1 MVTVPAPEAAQPHR
15 LAPAHVLVIEDD
27 PSVRDVVRRYL
38 EQDGHRVTARADGES
53 GLEVVARDPPDVVVL
68 DLMLPGMDGLE
79 VCRRVRADVRVGAR
93 VAVIMLT
100 ALGEEDDRL
109 TGLSLGADDYMTK
122 PFSPRELALRVGSVL
137 RRLQPSEPVADVP
150 AVLRDADLVVDTGA
164 RVARL
169 AGRELRLTVREFDLL
184 AFLLG
189 HRGRVFTRADLLEQ
203 VWGWSFGDYSTVTV
217 HVKRLRAKLE
227 TGEGPERIST
237 VYGVGYRYDAQ
248 EAP

>member
-1 MVTVPAPEAAQPHR
+1 MVTVPAPVAARPV
-15 LAPAHVLVIEDD
+15 APAHVLVIEDD

-38 EQDGHRVTARADGES
+38 EQDGHRVTTRSDGES
-53 GLEVVARDPPDVVVL
+53 GLEVVATDPPELVVL

-79 VCRRVRADVRVGAR
+79 VCRRLRADGRAGDR
-93 VAVIMLT
+93 LAVIMLT

-109 TGLSLGADDYMTK
+109 AGLSLGADDYVTK

-137 RRLQPSEPVADVP
+137 RRLSVSEAGPTSPVA
-150 AVLRDADLVVDTGA
+150 LRDADLDVDTAA

-184 AFLLG
+184 AFLLA
-189 HRGRVFTRADLLEQ
+189 HPGRVFTRADLLEQ

-227 TGEGPERIST
+227 TGDGGERIST
-237 VYGVGYRYDAQ
+237 VYGVGYRYDPR
-248 EAP
+248 EAR